1 MGVVNKVMDWFK
13 LDQDPDNEYVDVEDT
28 QDQDMYEDEESYQ
41 KPVNFKT
48 RAFDNDTRYSSKN
61 NSQVRLMPTT
71 AGAVASKMVITQPE
85 SFDESG
91 VIGDY
96 LKGQKSVII
105 NLENVNKEDAR
116 RIVDFMSGAT
126 FMVDGTIQKVSSL
139 IYLFTPR
146 NVEIQNDVE
155 QNQYKQQK
163 ASFSWLK

>member
-1 MGVVNKVMDWFK
+1 MGVVNKVMDWFGV
-13 LDQDPDNEYVDVEDT
+13 NSEEEE
-28 QDQDMYEDEESYQ
+28 YEDIENTQTEDIYEEEGAYQ
-41 KPVNFKT
+41 RPLNFKSK
-48 RAFDNDTRYSSKN
+48 ALDSDRYSSRN

-91 VIGDY
+91 AIGDY

-105 NLENVNKEDAR
+105 NLENVSKEDAR
-116 RIVDFMSGAT
+116 RIIDFMSGAT

-155 QNQYKQQK
+155 QSQYKQQK
-163 ASFSWLK
+163 TSFSWLK

>member
-1 MGVVNKVMDWFK
+1 MGVVNKVMDWFGVNSEEEEYENIENTQTEDIYEEEGTYQRPLSFK
-13 LDQDPDNEYVDVEDT
+13 SKALDSD
-28 QDQDMYEDEESYQ
+28 
-41 KPVNFKT
+41 
-48 RAFDNDTRYSSKN
+48 RYSSRN

-91 VIGDY
+91 AIGDY

-105 NLENVNKEDAR
+105 NLENVSKEDAR
-116 RIVDFMSGAT
+116 RIIDFMSGAT

-155 QNQYKQQK
+155 QSQYKQQK
-163 ASFSWLK
+163 TSFSWLK

>member
-1 MGVVNKVMDWFK
+1 MGVVNKVMDWFGV
-13 LDQDPDNEYVDVEDT
+13 NS
-28 QDQDMYEDEESYQ
+28 EDEEYEDVENTQVEDIYEEDDSYQ
-41 KPVNFKT
+41 KPLNFKS
-48 RAFDNDTRYSSKN
+48 RSFDNDKYASKN
-61 NSQVRLMPTT
+61 GSQVRLMPTS
-71 AGAVASKMVITQPE
+71 ANGVSSKMVITQPE

-96 LKGQKSVII
+96 LKGQKSVIV
-105 NLENVNKEDAR
+105 NLENVSKEDAR
-116 RIVDFMSGAT
+116 RIIDFMSGAT

-155 QNQYKQQK
+155 QSQYKQK